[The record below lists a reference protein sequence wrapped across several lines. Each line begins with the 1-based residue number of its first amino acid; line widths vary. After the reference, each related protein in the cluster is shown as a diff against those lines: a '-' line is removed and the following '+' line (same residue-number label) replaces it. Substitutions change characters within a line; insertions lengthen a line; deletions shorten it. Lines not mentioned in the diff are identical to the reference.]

1 MKNIF
6 KILICSYKKSFA
18 MQKIIKK
25 CIAHKITAD
34 DYKIFFDSLM
44 ENPTISNIL
53 NAYSATPLDLQKI
66 IERFMAMGYHYEKTD
81 YIPIAVVSFAKP
93 LIYLL
98 ENKYIFYEKCS
109 YGTLIKTMENA
120 KKLLIY

>member
-1 MKNIF
+1 MF
-6 KILICSYKKSFA
+6 KQLICSFKKSCA

-25 CIAHKITAD
+25 CIACNITAN

-44 ENPTISNIL
+44 ENPTISSIL

-66 IERFMAMGYHYEKTD
+66 VERFKAMGYHYVKTD

-98 ENKYIFYEKCS
+98 ENKSIFYEKSS
-109 YGTLIKTMENA
+109 YETLITVMENA
-120 KKLLIY
+120 KTLL